1 MEVAR
6 VRVLRTDRRQRIEFG
21 AAEEGHLD
29 VPGEHVEAE
38 EPAPKTFWPL
48 DPVERRIPLHRLAH
62 AGHGLLDQLVE
73 LAPRLALPSRH
84 RRDIG
89 LHRRIALT
97 LGDLR
102 VAAGKKLRPSH
113 PASVATLD
121 VMRNASGDE
130 TSCCSYG

>member
-1 MEVAR
+1 MDVAR
-6 VRVLRTDRRQRIEFG
+6 VRVLRTDRRERVEVG
-21 AAEEGHLD
+21 AAEEAHLD
-29 VPGEHVEAE
+29 VPSEHVEAE
-38 EPAPKTFWPL
+38 KPALPL
-48 DPVERRIPLHRLAH
+48 DSVERRVPLHRLAH
-62 AGHGLLDQLVE
+62 AGHGLLDQPVE

-89 LHRRIALT
+89 LHRRVTLA